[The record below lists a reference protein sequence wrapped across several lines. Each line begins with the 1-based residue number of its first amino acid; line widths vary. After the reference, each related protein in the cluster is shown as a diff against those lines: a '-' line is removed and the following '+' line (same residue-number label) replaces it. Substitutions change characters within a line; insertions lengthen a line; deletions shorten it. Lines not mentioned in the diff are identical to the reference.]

1 MHFSRSKIL
10 RAALLAAVL
19 ASCRKPPAPA
29 PEQELVRYE
38 YKRLQMGMPFEVV
51 LYAPDDDA
59 RARAAADAAFARVKV
74 LNAILS
80 DYDDESELTRL
91 SRTAGTGRAV
101 RVSDDLWNV
110 LARAQD
116 LSARSGGAFDVT
128 VGPVIRLWRAARRT
142 HVLPDAAEL
151 EKARAAVGWK
161 NVRLDPKARTVELL
175 APAMRLDLGGVAK
188 GYAAG
193 EVLKVL
199 RERGIVRAF
208 AGAGGDMAFGD
219 APPGRRGWR
228 VELAPVDAASAAPAG
243 HILLANAA
251 MATSGDLFQYVEIG
265 GRRYSHIVDPRTGWA
280 LTDRGLVVVV
290 LRAAPVADGLSTAV
304 GVLGPDAG
312 LKFIRTFPGAD
323 VRIVRRPGG
332 KVETVESE
340 GFEKLRERE

>member
-1 MHFSRSKIL
+1 MYFPRSKIL
-10 RAALLAAVL
+10 HAALLAAVL
-19 ASCRKPPAPA
+19 ASCRKPPA

-59 RARAAADAAFARVKV
+59 RARAAADAAFARVKA

-128 VGPVIRLWRAARRT
+128 VGPVVRLWRAARRT

-161 NVRLDPKARTVELL
+161 NVRLDLKARTVELL

-188 GYAAG
+188 GYAAS
-193 EVLKVL
+193 EALKVL

-228 VELAPVDAASAAPAG
+228 VELVPTG

-265 GRRYSHIVDPRTGWA
+265 GKRWSHIVDPRTGYA

-304 GVLGPDAG
+304 SVLGPDAG
-312 LKFIRTFPGAD
+312 LKFIQTFPGAD
-323 VRIVRRPGG
+323 VRIVRKPGE

-340 GFEKLRERE
+340 GFEKLRE

>member
-1 MHFSRSKIL
+1 MYFSRSKIL
-10 RAALLAAVL
+10 HAALLAAVL
-19 ASCRKPPAPA
+19 ASCRKPPAPEQ
-29 PEQELVRYE
+29 EQELVRYE

-59 RARAAADAAFARVKV
+59 RARAAADAAFARVKA

-128 VGPVIRLWRAARRT
+128 VGPVVRLWRAARRT

-188 GYAAG
+188 GYAAS
-193 EVLKVL
+193 EALKVL

-228 VELAPVDAASAAPAG
+228 VELVPTG

-265 GRRYSHIVDPRTGWA
+265 GKRWSHIVDPRTGYA

-304 GVLGPDAG
+304 SVLGPDAG
-312 LKFIRTFPGAD
+312 LKFIQTFPGAD
-323 VRIVRRPGG
+323 VRIVRKPGG

-340 GFEKLRERE
+340 GFEKLRE